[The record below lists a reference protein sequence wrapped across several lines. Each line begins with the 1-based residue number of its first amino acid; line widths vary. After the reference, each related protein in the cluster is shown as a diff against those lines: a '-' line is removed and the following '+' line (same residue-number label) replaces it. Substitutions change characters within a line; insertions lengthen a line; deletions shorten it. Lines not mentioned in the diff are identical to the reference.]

1 MKTLNWS
8 LQDYTHAGQG
18 FLKVKLTYKCEPF
31 HLHHQTLQ
39 NIDTNANYIKKK
51 EDKSCSNLLI
61 PWSG

>member
-18 FLKVKLTYKCEPF
+18 FLKVKLNYKCEPF

-51 EDKSCSNLLI
+51 R
-61 PWSG
+61 G